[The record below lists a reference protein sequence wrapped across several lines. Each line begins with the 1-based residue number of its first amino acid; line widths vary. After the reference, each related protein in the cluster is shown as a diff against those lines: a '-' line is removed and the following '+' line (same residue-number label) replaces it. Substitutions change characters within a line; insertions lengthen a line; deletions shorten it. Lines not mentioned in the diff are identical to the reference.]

1 MSHLSILIPIY
12 ALSFSNNK
20 TNEKPTKNQQISNI
34 VPYLLTLHTYTVN
47 TSHNTQP
54 QHTAP
59 ATSKK
64 HRNHDLR
71 PPASSGFN
79 FTGECDRRTSCDRYR
94 SPQYGDA
101 IFLMKRT
108 VSFYFIDYYYRPLTG
123 VHWDKRY
130 VFLVNTCAFFGR
142 CIESMRTDPSY
153 PTIYFLPV
161 PPSPHHVLA

>member
-1 MSHLSILIPIY
+1 MRYRFQII
-12 ALSFSNNK
+12 
-20 TNEKPTKNQQISNI
+20 KPTKNQQISKI

-123 VHWDKRY
+123 AHWDKRY
-130 VFLVNTCAFFGR
+130 VFLVNTCAFFWPLHR
-142 CIESMRTDPSY
+142 INA
-153 PTIYFLPV
+153 
-161 PPSPHHVLA
+161 H